1 MHRPLI
7 IEVNE
12 SFSMSTTTNPKTGI
26 SLQAAWPSGWSLAD
40 LQRHLGNIP
49 LERIRLN
56 PPPGYATE
64 EDVLRIESAEDR
76 LYELEDGVLVEKPMG
91 WYESIIATLIS
102 FKIRQFLE
110 EHDSGQVLGSDG
122 SLKILPGIVKMPD
135 VSFISWERF
144 PKQKLARRPIPSL
157 VPDLAIEVLSET
169 NTATEMQSKLERYF
183 EAGVRRVWYIQPETR
198 SATCY
203 TSPTQSETIPSDG
216 SLTGQDVLPGFQLS
230 LSWLFEQADRQA
242 ARSGE

>member
-1 MHRPLI
+1 
-7 IEVNE
+7 
-12 SFSMSTTTNPKTGI
+12 MSTSATPMPGK

-64 EDVLRIESAEDR
+64 DDVLRIESAEDR
-76 LYELEDGVLVEKPMG
+76 LYELENGVLVEKPMG
-91 WYESIIATLIS
+91 WYESIIALQVAIE
-102 FKIRQFLE
+102 IGIYLR
-110 EHDSGQVLGSDG
+110 EHDLGQVLGADG
-122 SLKILPGIVKMPD
+122 SLKILAGTVKIPD

-169 NTATEMQSKLERYF
+169 NTAAEMQFKLERYF

-216 SLTGQDVLPGFQLS
+216 SLTGRDVLPGFQLS

-242 ARSGE
+242 ARSRE